1 MSRIAVCRRLAAQSE
16 VNGEPH
22 RACYRTVIGSA
33 KIILNRGFMYCP
45 NCGQQQIS
53 EEMRF
58 CSRCGLALSGLAEW
72 LAGGHQPVKRVDK
85 QPIAALSPRRK
96 GMRRAGKIMFFSA
109 VLFPIFLAISIAV
122 DEGGP
127 LVIPFGV
134 FFVGLVLMLYALL
147 FSDKT
152 IPMLNQVAQT
162 SVLDPAT
169 ARGSLPPAANI
180 PMPGFG
186 RQQVRTNELAQPPS
200 VTENTTRLLDN
211 E

>member
-1 MSRIAVCRRLAAQSE
+1 
-16 VNGEPH
+16 
-22 RACYRTVIGSA
+22 
-33 KIILNRGFMYCP
+33 MYCP

-53 EEMRF
+53 DEMRF
-58 CSRCGLALSGLAEW
+58 CSRCGFALSGLAEW
-72 LAGGHQPVKRVDK
+72 LAGGRAAVKRVDD
-85 QPIAALSPRRK
+85 QQVAALSPRRK
-96 GMRRAGKIMFFSA
+96 GMRRAAKVMFFSA

-127 LVIPFGV
+127 MVIPFAV
-134 FFVGLVLMLYALL
+134 FFVGAVLMLYARL

-152 IPMLNQVAQT
+152 APMLNQVAQT
-162 SVLDPAT
+162 SVLDPT
-169 ARGSLPPAANI
+169 IARGSLPPAANV

>member
-1 MSRIAVCRRLAAQSE
+1 MVNLAVL
-16 VNGEPH
+16 V
-22 RACYRTVIGSA
+22 TVLTWVQLKSSS
-33 KIILNRGFMYCP
+33 RGFMYCP

-72 LAGGHQPVKRVDK
+72 LAGGRVPAKQVDDK
-85 QPIAALSPRRK
+85 QVTALSPRRK
-96 GMRRAGKIMFFSA
+96 GMRRAAKVMFFSA
-109 VLFPIFLAISIAV
+109 VLFPIFLAMSIGV
-122 DEGGP
+122 NDGGP
-127 LVIPFGV
+127 MAIPFIV
-134 FFVGLVLMLYALL
+134 FFVGLVLMLYARL

-152 IPMLNQVAQT
+152 APAPKQVAQT
-162 SVLDPAT
+162 ST
-169 ARGSLPPAANI
+169 TTRGSLPPAANI
-180 PMPGFG
+180 PMPDFG

>member
-1 MSRIAVCRRLAAQSE
+1 M
-16 VNGEPH
+16 
-22 RACYRTVIGSA
+22 
-33 KIILNRGFMYCP
+33 FCP

-72 LAGGHQPVKRVDK
+72 LAGGRQPAKRVDDE
-85 QPIAALSPRRK
+85 QVIAPSPRRK
-96 GMRRAGKIMFFSA
+96 GMRRAAKIMFFSA
-109 VLFPIFLAISIAV
+109 VLFPIFLAISIGV

-127 LVIPFGV
+127 MIIPFFI
-134 FFVGLVLMLYALL
+134 FFVGLVLMLYARL
-147 FSDKT
+147 FSAKT
-152 IPMLNQVAQT
+152 APVPDQVAQT
-162 SVLDPAT
+162 STLGSTT

-186 RQQVRTNELAQPPS
+186 RQHVKTNELAQPPS

-211 E
+211 D